1 MSNERDQVLTACQAL
16 GAHGLGGVIGG
27 HVSVRVPGKQEYW
40 TNVLDKCFEEI
51 ELEDVVKLD
60 FDGNQ
65 LAGDRKISPGIGFHH
80 GIYKLRQDVHSV
92 VHTHGFWVTAQS
104 AFARAPKMWHN
115 LCTYFWEKTA
125 IAPDDTIEAIAPA
138 LRQTDVA
145 IIIPWHGAIT
155 VGSDVGEAAALHA
168 TFAYAAQLDV
178 TLSATQAEPMPV
190 AQCAHVRALIEQ
202 ADYLTLTWELMKRKV
217 ERQHRGALV

>member
-65 LAGDRKISPGIGFHH
+65 L
-80 GIYKLRQDVHSV
+80 
-92 VHTHGFWVTAQS
+92 
-104 AFARAPKMWHN
+104 
-115 LCTYFWEKTA
+115 E
-125 IAPDDTIEAIAPA
+125 
-138 LRQTDVA
+138 
-145 IIIPWHGAIT
+145 
-155 VGSDVGEAAALHA
+155 
-168 TFAYAAQLDV
+168 
-178 TLSATQAEPMPV
+178 
-190 AQCAHVRALIEQ
+190 
-202 ADYLTLTWELMKRKV
+202 
-217 ERQHRGALV
+217 